1 MITIMAR
8 SPVEIYDEEKDTLCG
23 STQGVKM
30 NGGNPRKDQDHKYD
44 VSLASGKSRYG
55 QRHVMLRPGLMSP

>member
-55 QRHVMLRPGLMSP
+55 